1 MKIEALTPSF
11 IADVWGKCGKI
22 PWGFRISAVQLGRSV
37 MGEMKLVELV
47 KPGQVRVKEASIPE
61 PLPGEVLVRI
71 KACAICTLER
81 RLFTGD
87 QEIFYPLVFGHEV
100 SGVVEEVGEG
110 VFTDFEPGEPVVLD
124 LLNRCNECSF
134 CRTGR
139 SNQCIN
145 KFDPG
150 LPVLGGM
157 AQFVARP
164 ARQVFRINKEV
175 GFLQA
180 ALTEPL
186 SDCIHSLMRT
196 HLSPH
201 MKIFIIGAG
210 TMGLLH
216 LAIVKHYGM
225 IAAISDLHPDKL
237 DIAARMGADHV
248 IDFSRED
255 PPQVLQERAGIEG
268 ADVVVVTAPGKE
280 PVEEALKT
288 VGTMGIIVLFSA
300 NPKGIKVEL
309 DPNFLHYEEVTI
321 TGSESRT
328 EKDFYQAVSMQNSGD
343 LRLKELIS
351 AVFPIEEAQRA
362 LEASLDP
369 AFYRVVV
376 AMDDTAL
383 EEFETLGGV

>member
-1 MKIEALTPSF
+1 M
-11 IADVWGKCGKI
+11 D
-22 PWGFRISAVQLGRSV
+22 
-37 MGEMKLVELV
+37 EMKVVELV
-47 KPGQVRVKEASIPE
+47 KPGLVRVMEERIPRPAS
-61 PLPGEVLVRI
+61 GEVLVRI
-71 KACAICTLER
+71 KACAVCTLER

-100 SGVVEEVGEG
+100 SGVVEEVGKG
-110 VFTDFEPGEPVVLD
+110 VFTDFQEGEPVVLD
-124 LLNRCNECSF
+124 LLNRCGECPF

-139 SNQCIN
+139 SNQCRN

-180 ALTEPL
+180 AMTEPL
-186 SDCIHSLMRT
+186 ADCIHSLMRT
-196 HLSPH
+196 HLSPD
-201 MKIFIIGAG
+201 MKTFIIGAG

-225 IAAISDLHPDKL
+225 IAAISDLHRDKL
-237 DIAARMGADHV
+237 DIAARMGADHI
-248 IDFSRED
+248 IDFTRED
-255 PPQVLQERAGIEG
+255 PLRVLRERAGIDG
-268 ADVVVVTAPGKE
+268 ADVVIVAAPGKE
-280 PVEEALKT
+280 PVEEALHA

-300 NPKGIKVEL
+300 NPEGIKVEL
-309 DPNFLHYEEVTI
+309 DPNFLHYKEITI

-343 LRLKELIS
+343 LRLEELVS

-369 AFYRVVV
+369 GLYRVVV

-383 EEFETLGGV
+383 EEFKTLGGV